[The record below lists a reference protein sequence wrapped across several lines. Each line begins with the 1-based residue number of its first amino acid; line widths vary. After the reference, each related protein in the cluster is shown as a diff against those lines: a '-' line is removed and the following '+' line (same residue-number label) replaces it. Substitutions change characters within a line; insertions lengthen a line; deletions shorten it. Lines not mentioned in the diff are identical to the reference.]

1 MLQLMLLRRKL
12 QNLFEECSSETY
24 ELPALPHLEE
34 ADDDGE
40 GHEEVDDGVGD
51 IDDEDSDEVE
61 VLLVDQGKVEDES
74 DRQGHQGKQP
84 CKNTMN
90 TNLQKN
96 LSEKPRAVWKQGVLY
111 RF

>member
-1 MLQLMLLRRKL
+1 
-12 QNLFEECSSETY
+12 
-24 ELPALPHLEE
+24 LPHLEE

-51 IDDEDSDEVE
+51 IDDEDGDEVE
-61 VLLVDQGKVEDES
+61 VLLVDQGEVEDES
-74 DRQGHQGKQP
+74 DREGHQGEQP

-90 TNLQKN
+90 TNLQKS